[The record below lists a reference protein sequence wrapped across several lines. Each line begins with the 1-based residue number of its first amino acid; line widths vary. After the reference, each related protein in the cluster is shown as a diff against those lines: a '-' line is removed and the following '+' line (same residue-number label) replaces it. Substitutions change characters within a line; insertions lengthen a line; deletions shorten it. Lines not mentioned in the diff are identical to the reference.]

1 MTELGMT
8 IEKLH
13 ERFVRS
19 RRVRILNKT
28 LSGLLPDGES
38 SLLDIGCGDG
48 AVAAL
53 LMETKPKIQVSGID
67 ILVRHQTLIPV
78 RPFDGRS
85 IPFESGAFDFSML
98 VDVLH
103 HSEDPLRLLR
113 EAVRVSRT
121 GVLIK
126 DHLLQGILAR
136 QTLKFMDD
144 THNRRFG
151 VSLPYHYWT
160 PVEWDAAFR
169 DLGIEKAFYENRLQ
183 LYPAWAD
190 WIFGRKL
197 HFLGLFLK
205 S

>member
-1 MTELGMT
+1 MSLG
-8 IEKLH
+8 KLH
-13 ERFVRS
+13 ERFIRS
-19 RRVRILNKT
+19 RRARILNKKI
-28 LSGLLPDGES
+28 SGLLPDGET

-48 AVAAL
+48 AVASL
-53 LMETKPKIQVSGID
+53 LMETKPHIQVTGID
-67 ILVRHQTLIPV
+67 ILARDQAMIPV
-78 RPFDGRS
+78 RLFDGRS

-103 HSEDPLRLLR
+103 HSEDPLLLLK
-113 EAVRVSRT
+113 EAVRVSRN
-121 GVLIK
+121 GVIIK
-126 DHLLQGILAR
+126 DHLLQGIFAR

-160 PVEWDAAFR
+160 LAEWESAFR
-169 DLGIEKAFYENRLQ
+169 ALGLETSFYESRLQ

-190 WIFGRKL
+190 WVFGRKL

>member
-1 MTELGMT
+1 MALG
-8 IEKLH
+8 KLH
-13 ERFVRS
+13 ERFIRS
-19 RRVRILNKT
+19 RRARILNKK
-28 LSGLLPDGES
+28 LARLLPEGES
-38 SLLDIGCGDG
+38 SLLDVGCGDG
-48 AVAAL
+48 AVASL
-53 LMETKPKIQVSGID
+53 LMETRPHIQVTGID
-67 ILVRHQTLIPV
+67 ILARDQAMIPV
-78 RPFDGRS
+78 RLFDGRS
-85 IPFESGAFDFSML
+85 IPFDSGAFDFSML

-103 HSEDPLRLLR
+103 HSEDPLHLLN
-113 EAVRVSRT
+113 EAIRVSRT

-126 DHLLQGILAR
+126 DHLLQGIFAR

-160 PVEWDAAFR
+160 PAEWESAFR
-169 DLGIEKAFYENRLQ
+169 VLGLENAFYENRLQ

-205 S
+205 PQNDR

>member
-1 MTELGMT
+1 MAF
-8 IEKLH
+8 EKLH
-13 ERFVRS
+13 ERFIRS
-19 RRVRILNKT
+19 RRTRILHKK
-28 LSGLLPDGES
+28 LARLLPEGES

-53 LMETKPKIQVSGID
+53 LMEANPQIQVKGID
-67 ILVRHQTLIPV
+67 ILVRDQTEIPV

-103 HSEDPLRLLR
+103 HSENPLRLLQ
-113 EAVRVSRT
+113 EAVRVSRS
-121 GVLIK
+121 GVIIK
-126 DHLLQGILAR
+126 DHLLQGIFAR
-136 QTLKFMDD
+136 QTLKCMDD

-160 PVEWDAAFR
+160 PAEWESAFR
-169 DLGIEKAFYENRLQ
+169 GLGLETSFYENRLQ

-197 HFLGLFLK
+197 DFMGLFLK